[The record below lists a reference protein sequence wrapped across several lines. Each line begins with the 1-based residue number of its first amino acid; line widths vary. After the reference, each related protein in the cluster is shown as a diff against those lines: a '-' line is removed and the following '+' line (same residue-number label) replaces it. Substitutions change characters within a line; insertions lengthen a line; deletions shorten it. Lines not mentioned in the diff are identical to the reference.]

1 MAHPEPSV
9 SYLDIIRKL
18 TLTSLASYELERYH
32 VVLTTYD
39 VLASEYAAFQDP
51 TGEIKASKSKSKEA
65 AATTPTVDSSD
76 SDGFGGGL
84 KARRDALVKANAKP
98 KKVKEKASPLF
109 DVNWLRVV
117 VGEHNS
123 PSLCYQSSCN
133 IDEAQNIKNRTAK
146 RSLAASALESKH
158 RWALSTSKGRLR
170 FIANRSH
177 VIAGTPIQV

>member
-1 MAHPEPSV
+1 MAHLEPSV
-9 SYLDIIRKL
+9 SSIDFLWKT

-65 AATTPTVDSSD
+65 ATPTADSSD

-84 KARRDALVKANAKP
+84 KARRDALMKANAKP
-98 KKVKEKASPLF
+98 KKAKEKASPLF

-117 VGEHNS
+117 VGEHNLPS
-123 PSLCYQSSCN
+123 RYSQSLCA

-158 RWALSTSKGRLR
+158 RWALSTS
-170 FIANRSH
+170 
-177 VIAGTPIQV
+177 